1 MPLNILPAPPSCS
14 SLVERLRA
22 LEATRRCPRL
32 VEVLVLRMGGG
43 FDVSVSIADDPG
55 GAASAPFVPLNSR
68 RWSSPMSEGNAL
80 LAFEDWAASG
90 YPR

>member
-1 MPLNILPAPPSCS
+1 MPLSILPAPPSCS

-22 LEATRRCPRL
+22 LDSTRRCPRL
-32 VEVLVLRMGGG
+32 VEVLVLRMGAA
-43 FDVSVSIADDPG
+43 FDVSVSIADDPTD
-55 GAASAPFVPLNSR
+55 ASNAPFGPLNSPH
-68 RWSSPMSEGNAL
+68 WSSPISEGNAV

>member
-1 MPLNILPAPPSCS
+1 MPLTILPAPPSCA
-14 SLVERLRA
+14 SLVERLRSLA
-22 LEATRRCPRL
+22 AKRRCPRL
-32 VEVLVLRMGGG
+32 VEVLVLRMGQG
-43 FDVSVSIADDPG
+43 FDVSVSHRDDPT
-55 GAASAPFVPLNSR
+55 SAPGAPFLPLNST